1 MRARLAVTEVV
12 MRTACWFLVVALG
25 LAGVPIAHADEAAG
39 LTLPRLRGR
48 VILEMGTEPKA
59 ATQTGS
65 AGTVSGASVLGDY
78 YFAGASATEGGATG
92 FRATSG
98 VFLGTRLGMW
108 GGPAPAALSGSLIA
122 VERYNFSLLAP
133 SPAGEGTTPENSTL
147 PYLGVGYS
155 AASERGGWGFSADLG
170 LLALN
175 PGSGVRLGRVL
186 SGGQTLDDVLREV
199 RLSPLLQVGVSYRF

>member
-1 MRARLAVTEVV
+1 

-25 LAGVPIAHADEAAG
+25 LGGLPIVQAAEADG
-39 LTLPRLRGR
+39 LTLPGLRGR
-48 VILEMGTEPKA
+48 VILELGAESKA
-59 ATQTGS
+59 AAQTGS
-65 AGTVSGASVLGDY
+65 AAMVSGAGILGDY
-78 YFAGASATEGGATG
+78 YFAGAGATEGGTTVG

-108 GGPAPAALSGSLIA
+108 GGPTPAALSGSLIG
-122 VERYNFSLLAP
+122 VERYSFSLLTP
-133 SPAGEGTTPENSTL
+133 SPAGEGTTPESANL

-155 AASERGGWGFSADLG
+155 AGSDRGGWGFSADLG

-175 PGSGVRLGRVL
+175 PASAVRLGRAL
-186 SGGQTLDDVLREV
+186 SGGQNLDDLLREV